1 MVAIVGLI
9 FSCFTTGY
17 VYLVILDELYN
28 RKYLEKKWI
37 YYLAVLLHTILNTVE
52 ALIGYPLLN
61 VCYSLGILCIGSA
74 LLYDTERK
82 DIIVNSVVIV
92 IYVATIDFLVTTI
105 FSTLTQ
111 NSAYIALQ
119 DPKFFL
125 VSGMANTL
133 AILCTC
139 HVFSQLLKKYKISN
153 ISRIFAMYMIFLLV
167 FELSL
172 LLYLLRREMNIDN
185 NGILLIFCMGFV
197 AVDVGI
203 LRLFEVVSQS
213 YELEKKTELLVQ
225 QRELLTKYY
234 EGLQERFKESQK
246 LLHDVKKHLQV
257 ISDLGDNEKTTQKE
271 YAKELLE
278 EIEEIQ
284 KNFHCS
290 DKIVC
295 AILWD
300 KIQVCNHDGIKLD
313 INMQD
318 ILFDFMDK
326 TDVTVLF
333 ANLLD
338 NAIDACKSCQED
350 TRRIFLRIHRFKDYV
365 VIKMI
370 NTMNQTPRKNDE
382 KLISTK
388 KNHKGLGMEI
398 LMDLSNKYCGNI
410 SYSYTDVEFETKI
423 ILSTNSK
430 L

>member
-1 MVAIVGLI
+1 M
-9 FSCFTTGY
+9 
-17 VYLVILDELYN
+17 
-28 RKYLEKKWI
+28 
-37 YYLAVLLHTILNTVE
+37 
-52 ALIGYPLLN
+52 
-61 VCYSLGILCIGSA
+61 
-74 LLYDTERK
+74 
-82 DIIVNSVVIV
+82 
-92 IYVATIDFLVTTI
+92 
-105 FSTLTQ
+105 
-111 NSAYIALQ
+111 
-119 DPKFFL
+119 
-125 VSGMANTL
+125 
-133 AILCTC
+133 
-139 HVFSQLLKKYKISN
+139 
-153 ISRIFAMYMIFLLV
+153 
-167 FELSL
+167 
-172 LLYLLRREMNIDN
+172 
-185 NGILLIFCMGFV
+185 
-197 AVDVGI
+197 
-203 LRLFEVVSQS
+203 
-213 YELEKKTELLVQ
+213 
-225 QRELLTKYY
+225 
-234 EGLQERFKESQK
+234 
-246 LLHDVKKHLQV
+246 